1 MNKSQEKEVHS
12 EFPKWNK
19 VRTLFGNILRAAR
32 RTLGIE
38 EPGTVEADD
47 TDSLLLQQ
55 EQQQEPEASITA
67 PQATKAPQAA
77 KPQMIEQPEFEE
89 IQRTVTPEPVLA
101 FQIITAYKKYELGRE
116 TAERIYRMSKAWKC
130 SFMDAAEMIY
140 EFEQAQN
147 SECQKPIPIMK

>member
-47 TDSLLLQQ
+47 TDSLLLLQ
-55 EQQQEPEASITA
+55 EKQEPEASIAA
-67 PQATKAPQAA
+67 PQATKAA

>member
-47 TDSLLLQQ
+47 TDSLLLRQ
-55 EQQQEPEASITA
+55 EQQASITA
-67 PQATKAPQAA
+67 SQATKAPQAA

-101 FQIITAYKKYELGRE
+101 FQIIKAYQKYELGRE
-116 TAERIYRMSKAWKC
+116 TAERIFRMSKAWKC
-130 SFMDAAEMIY
+130 TFMDAAEMIY
-140 EFEQAQN
+140 EFENAQN
-147 SECQKPIPIMK
+147 SEYQKPIPIMK